1 MTTRH
6 LIRVHILEE
15 TQPPSHL
22 RTWTGA
28 TLLWTLSFLFAMRVL
43 AQALQR
49 WLPQSFLPPFSRFQG
64 SHLPYSVLLGAQIL
78 ILAAMLRYSWEAH
91 RAALT
96 ASRRLTKTLFWCG
109 AIYMSASVARIAIGL
124 TISIAPPWFSAW
136 ISAVFHL
143 VLAGFVLTLAWT
155 HHCAS
160 VGREI
165 DHVA

>member
-1 MTTRH
+1 MTPRN
-6 LIRVHILEE
+6 LIQVPAPDE
-15 TQPPSHL
+15 TQPHSHL
-22 RTWTGA
+22 RTDGTA
-28 TLLWTLSFLFAMRVL
+28 LLWTLSCLFALRVF

-49 WLPQSFLPPFSRFQG
+49 WLPQSFLPPFGRFQG
-64 SHLPYSVLLGAQIL
+64 SSLPYPVLLSAQFL
-78 ILAAMLRYSWEAH
+78 ILAAMLRYSWKAH
-91 RAALT
+91 FAALT
-96 ASRRLTKTLFWCG
+96 ANRRVTKTLFWCG
-109 AIYMSASVARIAIGL
+109 AIYMVGSVARIAIGL

-155 HHCAS
+155 HHRAF

>member
-1 MTTRH
+1 MTPRN
-6 LIRVHILEE
+6 LIQVRASDE
-15 TQPPSHL
+15 TQPHL
-22 RTWTGA
+22 HLPTRTGA
-28 TLLWTLSFLFAMRVL
+28 TLLWTLSFLFALRVL

-49 WLPQSFLPPFSRFQG
+49 WLPQSFLPSFGRFQG
-64 SHLPYSVLLGAQIL
+64 SNLPYPVLLSAQIL
-78 ILAAMLRYSWEAH
+78 ILAAMLRCSWKAP
-91 RAALT
+91 RRALT
-96 ASRRLTKTLFWCG
+96 AGRRLNKTLFCCG
-109 AIYMSASVARIAIGL
+109 AIYMSGSVARIAIGL

-165 DHVA
+165 DYVA